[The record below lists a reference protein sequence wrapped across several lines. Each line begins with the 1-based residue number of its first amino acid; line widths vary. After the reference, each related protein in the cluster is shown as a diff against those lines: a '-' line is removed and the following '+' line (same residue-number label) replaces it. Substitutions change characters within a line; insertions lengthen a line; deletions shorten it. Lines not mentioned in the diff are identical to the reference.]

1 MVSLNV
7 LVGACFIF
15 HAHGIQMM
23 QPEGFNHEK
32 EVKRLF
38 SGPFDLDSFSKNV
51 ARHQPND
58 NSSDPYDDAHR
69 EMMLKGCGEIC
80 DATITGNPGKYFNE
94 VRKKVDCM
102 GLYSNVENDAPAKVW
117 PPPRQ
122 IPKSMERDFSRNG
135 KIVGYYL
142 HAQYSGN
149 ASYENVWTK
158 ALVEE
163 TMELARKGQ
172 LRGTY
177 TVDTTNRI
185 RSLFMDQKASIQGK
199 HMYVIGSETPWI
211 EALLLL
217 AGAEHV
223 TTIEYGSIRS
233 EHPRVST
240 MLPSVVREK
249 YLNNTLPLF
258 DGGATFS
265 SLEHSGL
272 GRYGDTLNPWGDLQ
286 AMAKAWC
293 ITKDNGPMFAG
304 VPTAGHDRL
313 AFNAHRIYGKER
325 WAQLMANWKQMD
337 HERPL
342 HYNQEGTM
350 YYFTK
355 LPPQQ
360 KDDINRE

>member
-1 MVSLNV
+1 M
-7 LVGACFIF
+7 
-15 HAHGIQMM
+15 QML
-23 QPEGFNHEK
+23 QPEDFNHEQ

-51 ARHQPND
+51 GRNQPND
-58 NSSDPYDDAHR
+58 NISDPYDDAHR

-80 DATITGNPGKYFNE
+80 DTKIMGKPGKFFNE

-122 IPKSMERDFSRNG
+122 IPKSMEGDYTLNG
-135 KIVGYYL
+135 KTWDEYL
-142 HAQYSGN
+142 HIQYSGK
-149 ASYENVWTK
+149 AAYEAVWTK
-158 ALVEE
+158 ALVEQ
-163 TMELARKGQ
+163 TMESARKGT
-172 LRGTY
+172 LKGTY
-177 TVDTTNRI
+177 SVDTTNRI
-185 RSLFMDQKASIQGK
+185 RNFLMDHKASIQGK

-211 EALLLL
+211 EAMLLL

-240 MLPSVVREK
+240 LLPSTAREK

-304 VPTAGHDRL
+304 VPTGGHDLLR
-313 AFNAHRIYGKER
+313 FNAHRVYGKER
-325 WAQLMANWKQMD
+325 WAQLMANWKHID
-337 HERPL
+337 HEPIR
-342 HYNQEGTM
+342 HDQQGM
-350 YYFTK
+350 MFSFTK
-355 LPPQQ
+355 LPP
-360 KDDINRE
+360 E